1 MITNEEL
8 IVAEVPKYKEL
19 STKVIWP
26 CIKDNEMLKQYFP
39 NLTPNQLPNR
49 DYMWNILSSVKPW
62 ATHSLIEHA
71 LKNRSV
77 ENEEEKEDLIEMAPE
92 YVEKLMNVAT
102 YKIKD
107 NIETQ

>member
-8 IVAEVPKYKEL
+8 IEAEVPKYKEL
-19 STKVIWP
+19 PAKVIWSR
-26 CIKDNEMLKQYFP
+26 IKENEVLKQYFP

-49 DYMWNILSSVKPW
+49 DYMWNVLSSVKPW
-62 ATHSLIEHA
+62 ATQALIEHA

-102 YKIKD
+102 HKVKR
-107 NIETQ
+107 